1 MNPKVWWNLAR
12 EIVWFGYSESL
23 FLKAEAALRGW
34 NGTSLTQ
41 SAKDYYLDGIRA
53 SMEYY
58 GIAEADYRDYINNL
72 QGLAAFDGGSR
83 EEQLEQIITQKW
95 IAVFPNGNEGWAELR
110 RTDYPRY
117 ALVVQGGNGS
127 NGEVPNT
134 KLIKRVQYPNSEA
147 RNPLKPTL
155 AEVNQG
161 TRVWWDVADTMGEDG
176 KWHQPN
182 NFR

>member
-1 MNPKVWWNLAR
+1 M
-12 EIVWFGYSESL
+12 
-23 FLKAEAALRGW
+23 KAEAALRGW
-34 NGTSLTQ
+34 NGASLTQ

-58 GIAEADYRDYINNL
+58 EIAESDYSDYINNL
-72 QGLAAFDGGSR
+72 QGLAAFDGGSK

-95 IAVFPNGNEGWAELR
+95 IAVFPNGNEGWAEVR

-117 ALVVQGGNGS
+117 LLVVQGGNGS
-127 NGEVPNT
+127 NGEVANT
-134 KLIKRVQYPNSEA
+134 KLIKRVQYPNSES
-147 RNPLKPTL
+147 RNPLKPAYT
-155 AEVNQG
+155 QG
-161 TRVWWDVADTMGEDG
+161 DKVWWDVEDTMDDTG